1 MTELSFSLTP
11 EATGRVYEALVC
23 LAKFGESVSIEAR
36 SEKLSLTALNLSRT
50 AYASFAFE
58 AKAFFIEYRFSP
70 SSSSTSTMGG
80 DRFTCQLLNKALQS
94 VFKGRTNYG
103 RGSESTVERCDVAIQ
118 DQPDTTEC
126 RLIVKMLCKHGM
138 TKTYRLTYES
148 VEVMHALF
156 DKSAASQG
164 WKISSRVMREY
175 IEFFGPKTE
184 QLDLLAQEGKA
195 IFTSFTEKI
204 QDGKEVLKQPLETA
218 ISIHT
223 EDFEDFHMQ
232 EKMHIVISVK
242 DFKAIVTH
250 ADTLRGSISAYF
262 SYPSRPLQFSYQN
275 FGMYCEFTLMTT
287 GDYRAPSTT
296 PNPKFIST
304 RSSSVR
310 QPSVAPQFQPSR
322 SASEMP
328 PPARGGLSK
337 HPSSQSHHPA
347 LKLRKDSS
355 RESEPELDPDSLFMP
370 GGDDDQTWDPPNHE
384 DGNGEEML
392 GWDASSENPN
402 ASFQPALGE
411 ISIRMESNRQ
421 LHPDPASQEGLPPT
435 QRLSQLNGMFD

>member
-1 MTELSFSLTP
+1 MTALSFSLTP
-11 EATGRVYEALVC
+11 ESTGRQ
-23 LAKFGESVSIEAR
+23 
-36 SEKLSLTALNLSRT
+36 LSLTALNLSRT

-58 AKAFFIEYRFSP
+58 AKAFLNDYRFSP
-70 SSSSTSTMGG
+70 SSSSTSTGG

-94 VFKGRTNYG
+94 VFKGRTNNA
-103 RGSESTVERCDVAIQ
+103 RGYESTVERCEVVIQ
-118 DQPDTTEC
+118 DQPDITEC
-126 RLIVKMLCKHGM
+126 RLIVKMLGKHGM

-164 WKISSRVMREY
+164 WKISSRLMREY

-204 QDGKEVLKQPLETA
+204 QHGKEVLKQPLETA

-223 EDFEDFHMQ
+223 EDFQDFHMQ

-262 SYPSRPLQFSYQN
+262 SYPNRPLQFNYQN

-287 GDYRAPSTT
+287 GDYRAPSPTL
-296 PNPKFIST
+296 NPKFVST
-304 RSSSVR
+304 RSSSVK
-310 QPSVAPQFQPSR
+310 QPSTVPQFQPSR

-328 PPARGGLSK
+328 PPAREGLSQ
-337 HPSSQSHHPA
+337 HSSSQSHHPA
-347 LKLRKDSS
+347 LKPRNDSL
-355 RESEPELDPDSLFMP
+355 RESGPELDTDSLFMP
-370 GGDDDQTWDPPNHE
+370 GGDDDQTWDPPNYE
-384 DGNGEEML
+384 DGDGEEML
-392 GWDASSENPN
+392 GWDASAENPN
-402 ASFQPALGE
+402 ASFQPALSGTGTR
-411 ISIRMESNRQ
+411 IESHRQ
-421 LHPDPASQEGLPPT
+421 SDPDAASQEGLPPT